1 MTTKGIAIL
10 AIAAA
15 IVIFVLIIIGMRISY
30 SNDEIGLRNQAK
42 AQEDCNK
49 VIYDKV
55 WKTISQ
61 IAQVASKYEEAF
73 KEIYLKIMDSRYG
86 KEGDNLLAKF
96 ITEQNPNLSTE
107 LYSQINDAV
116 KANRAEFAR
125 VQAKLIDIKREHDNL
140 RMKFPGSIF
149 VGSRPELIIK
159 IVTSTK
165 TEKAFDSGKDDDV
178 KLF

>member
-15 IVIFVLIIIGMRISY
+15 IGFFILAIVGMRISC

-42 AQEDCNK
+42 AQQDCNK
-49 VIYDKV
+49 IIYDKV

-61 IAQVASKYEEAF
+61 IAQVAAKYEEAF
-73 KEIYLKIMDSRYG
+73 KTIYTKIMDERYG

-96 ITEQNPNLSTE
+96 ITEQNPNLSTD
-107 LYSQINDAV
+107 LYNQIIDAV
-116 KANRAEFAR
+116 KANRAEFAT
-125 VQAKLIDIKREHDNL
+125 VQKKLVDIKREHDNL
-140 RMKFPGSIF
+140 RQKFPGSIF
-149 VGSRPELIIK
+149 VGSRPELQIQ

-165 TEKAFDSGKDDDV
+165 TEETFKSGKEDDV